1 MKNLKK
7 ALVLFLCAVLLVA
20 GSVMGTLAY
29 LTAQDNVLNTFTVG
43 EVAIDLWENK
53 VDVNNNATTEITHT
67 GNTYT
72 EIQPGLSYVKNPTV
86 TVKKDSEN
94 CYVRMMVK
102 VTYKA
107 EADAVLA
114 KYNYQTWFDFN
125 GAWTVV
131 GAPTTEDDGA
141 NITRTYE
148 FRYNYMVLED
158 TGADQDLPALFTR
171 IEIPGGMTN
180 AELLTLEG
188 LQIAIDAHAIQA
200 DGFVDANEA
209 WGEFTP

>member
-1 MKNLKK
+1 MNMKKVL
-7 ALVLFLCAVLLVA
+7 ALFLCAVLLVVCSVA
-20 GSVMGTLAY
+20 GTVAY
-29 LTAQDNVLNTFTVG
+29 MTDKDSVLNTITVG
-43 EVAIDLWENK
+43 EVDIELWENK
-53 VDVNNNATTEITHT
+53 VDANNAPTGEITYE
-67 GNTYT
+67 GNAYN

-86 TVKKDSEN
+86 TVKADSEN

-131 GAPTTEDDGA
+131 GAPTTEDDGT

-148 FRYNYMVLED
+148 FRYNNMVLED
-158 TGADQDLPALFTR
+158 TGADQILPALFTR
-171 IEIPGGMTN
+171 IAIPGDMTN

-200 DGFVDANEA
+200 DGFANADAA
-209 WGEFTP
+209 WAVFTP

>member
-1 MKNLKK
+1 MNMKKVL
-7 ALVLFLCAVLLVA
+7 ALFLCAVLLVVCSVA
-20 GSVMGTLAY
+20 GTVAY
-29 LTAQDNVLNTFTVG
+29 MTDKDSVLNTITVG
-43 EVAIDLWENK
+43 EVDIELWENE
-53 VDVNNNATTEITHT
+53 VDANNVPTGKITYDGNAY
-67 GNTYT
+67 N

-86 TVKKDSEN
+86 TVKADSEN

-114 KYNYQTWFDFN
+114 KYNYKTWFDFN

-131 GAPTTEDDGA
+131 GAPNTEDDGT

-148 FRYNYMVLED
+148 FRYNNMVLENKS
-158 TGADQDLPALFTR
+158 ANQDLPALFTR
-171 IEIPGGMTN
+171 IAIPGGMTN

-200 DGFVDANEA
+200 DGFANAAAA
-209 WGEFTP
+209 WAAFTP